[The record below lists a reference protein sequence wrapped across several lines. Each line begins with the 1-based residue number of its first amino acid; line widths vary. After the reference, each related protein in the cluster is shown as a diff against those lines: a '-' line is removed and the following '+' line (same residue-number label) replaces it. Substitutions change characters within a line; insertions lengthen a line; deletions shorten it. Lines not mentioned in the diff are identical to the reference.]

1 VADASYPIF
10 IVLSFQNILFLSA
23 YGFQIAVKN
32 LSQNP
37 GHSTSRAEILVLRQ
51 G

>member
-1 VADASYPIF
+1 VAHASDHIF
-10 IVLSFQNILFLSA
+10 IILIVQNILFLSA

-32 LSQNP
+32 LSQNS
-37 GHSTSRAEILVLRQ
+37 GNCTSKAEILVLRQ